1 MGRLSLS
8 VIRTLPVQL
17 KSSTSYSVNIG
28 VPKLLTL
35 KQISL
40 AAAVTAI
47 ALSTLNAN
55 SAQAA
60 IVGGRV
66 TGIWEGLYD
75 EQTGGLNIGDTFT
88 ADYTYDD
95 SQILI
100 TDDSSPGFTDLKSQA
115 SLLSLTISS
124 GGTVFQNF
132 NPVIG
137 IVGGTYVS
145 SPRFNFQAFGISA
158 NDSGDPNQTYF
169 NAANLLGNSPLS
181 LGPLSIARLYVSNS
195 VTGNTSGVYTRTA
208 TTFSGAFPN
217 PTPANSV
224 PTPALLPGLIGLG
237 VKLSRKRR
245 KSAAA

>member
-1 MGRLSLS
+1 M
-8 VIRTLPVQL
+8 
-17 KSSTSYSVNIG
+17 
-28 VPKLLTL
+28 L

-40 AAAVTAI
+40 AAAATAI
-47 ALSTLNAN
+47 TISALNAN

-66 TGIWEGLYD
+66 TGIWEANY

-95 SQILI
+95 SQVLI
-100 TDDSSPGFTDLKSQA
+100 TDNSSPGVTDLNIQA
-115 SLLSLTISS
+115 SLLSLTVSS
-124 GGTVFQNF
+124 GGTIFQNF

-145 SPRFNFQAFGISA
+145 SPRFNYQLFGISA
-158 NDSGDPNQTYF
+158 NDSGDPNKNYF
-169 NAANLLGNSPLS
+169 NAANLLGDSPFGS
-181 LGPLSIARLYVSNS
+181 LSIARSYVYNS
-195 VTGNTSGVYTRTA
+195 VTGNRSGAYTGTA

-224 PTPALLPGLIGLG
+224 PTPALLPGLIGVG
-237 VKLSRKRR
+237 VGLLRKRR
-245 KSAAA
+245 ESAAD